1 MIIVDNV
8 PEYNICVLPPNI
20 PEIELPCV
28 SMIFVSSTLL
38 NEDAFLIYST
48 VAQKVAQ
55 SWAGGLVSCK
65 NFQHLWLNKSFS
77 TFISKKIIHGII
89 KQNLISNEMSFL
101 KRKTANDLII
111 KVNY

>member
-1 MIIVDNV
+1 MIIVDDV
-8 PEYNICVLPPNI
+8 HEYNICVLPPNI
-20 PEIELPCV
+20 PEIELPCL

-55 SWAGGLVSCK
+55 SWTGGLVSCK

-77 TFISKKIIHGII
+77 TFISRKIIHHMYE
-89 KQNLISNEMSFL
+89 QNLISNEMSFL
-101 KRKTANDLII
+101 ERNITNDLII